1 LRHPDKQ
8 LARSLGGGPVQ
19 GGGNMERNSVVWPSR
34 MTDPLEVTANAVN
47 LVSIGLAG
55 RRNVHTWWTGIVGCV
70 LFAWVFFGA
79 KLYADVCLQ
88 GFFVVTGVLGW
99 WHWAHPRSRH
109 EVPITHAPL
118 SRLLRQCVIGV
129 LVTAAY
135 AWALERFTDAS
146 APLPDA
152 AVLTTSV
159 LGQLLLVEKRVESWY
174 FWLATNSIAV
184 PLFLSRGLYVTGVLY
199 CVFWVNALVS
209 LRQWYILAQVDAEA
223 AA

>member
-1 LRHPDKQ
+1 MID
-8 LARSLGGGPVQ
+8 PV
-19 GGGNMERNSVVWPSR
+19 
-34 MTDPLEVTANAVN
+34 EVTANVVN
-47 LVSIGLAG
+47 LVSIALAG
-55 RRNVHTWWTGIVGCV
+55 RRNVHTWWTGIVGCA

-99 WHWAHPRSRH
+99 WHWAHPRAGG
-109 EVPITHAPL
+109 EVPIKRSPV
-118 SRLLRQCVIGV
+118 SRLLWQCVIGM
-129 LVTAAY
+129 LVTGTY
-135 AWALERFTDAS
+135 AWMLERFTDAS

-159 LGQLLLVEKRVESWY
+159 LGQLLLIEKRVESWY

-184 PLFLSRGLYVTGVLY
+184 PLFLSRGLYLTGALY

-209 LRQWYILAQVDAEA
+209 LRQWYVQAQADAELA
-223 AA
+223 A